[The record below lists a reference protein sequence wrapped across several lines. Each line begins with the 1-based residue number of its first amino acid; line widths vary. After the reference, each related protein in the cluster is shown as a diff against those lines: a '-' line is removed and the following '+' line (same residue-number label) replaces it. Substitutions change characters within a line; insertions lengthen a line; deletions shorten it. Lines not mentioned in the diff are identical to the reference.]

1 MAKRP
6 VFEEVFDPTATSRPV
21 TTTGMIDAAR
31 NGAARGARH
40 AIRIWLM
47 MLFALVVAM
56 IALGGATRLT
66 GSGLSI
72 TEWAPVTGTIPPL
85 SAADWQREFDAY
97 RQIPQYLEV
106 NRGMS
111 LAEFQWIYWW
121 EWSHRQL
128 GRLIGLVWAAGFV
141 FFLATR
147 RIPAGWT
154 PRLLGLGAL
163 GGLQGAIGWWM
174 VSSGLVDGMTR
185 VASYRL
191 ATHLG
196 LAFLILGLIAWYVLL
211 LGRTEAELL
220 RARRA
225 GEPKLF
231 SMTTGLMHLTFVQIL
246 IGALV
251 AGIDAGRTYT
261 GWPTMGGEWIPAT
274 IWDAT
279 LGWRNFFENPA
290 LVQFVHRMAGYL
302 LAVFAVVV
310 WLRARRSP
318 HPVTR
323 GAFTVMIVAVAVQIA
338 LGILNVIH
346 AAPLALALSHQ
357 IGAVALFALI
367 IRARHHAR
375 YPHETS
381 VRGTI
386 R

>member
-6 VFEEVFDPTATSRPV
+6 IFEEVTDPTAATRPV
-21 TTTGMIDAAR
+21 ATKGVIDAAPK
-31 NGAARGARH
+31 GARR
-40 AIRIWLM
+40 AIRAWLIV
-47 MLFALVVAM
+47 LFVMVAAM

-72 TEWAPVTGTIPPL
+72 TEWAPVTGTLPPMDE
-85 SAADWQREFDAY
+85 AKWQSEFEAY
-97 RQIPQYLEV
+97 QQIPQFTEV
-106 NRGMS
+106 NPDMD
-111 LAEFQWIYWW
+111 LAGFKQIYWW
-121 EWSHRQL
+121 EWSHRFL
-128 GRLIGLVWAAGFV
+128 GRAVGLVWALGFL
-141 FFLATR
+141 FFFATK
-147 RIPAGWT
+147 RIPTGWT
-154 PRLLGLGAL
+154 PRLLGIGAL

-174 VSSGLVDGMTR
+174 VHSGLQEGMVR

-196 LAFLILGLIAWYVLL
+196 IAFVILGLIAWYALL
-211 LGRTEAELL
+211 LSRSEADLL

-225 GEPKLF
+225 GEAKLF
-231 SMTTGLMHLTFVQIL
+231 SMSTGLMHLTFVQIL

-261 GWPTMGGEWIPAT
+261 GWPTMGGEWVPAE

-290 LVQFVHRMAGYL
+290 LVQFIHRMTGYL
-302 LAVFAVVV
+302 LAIFAVVV

-323 GAFTVMIVAVAVQIA
+323 GAFTAMIVMVAVQVG
-338 LGILNVIH
+338 LGIMNVLH
-346 AAPLALALSHQ
+346 ASPLPLALAHQ
-357 IGAVALFALI
+357 LGAVALFTLI
-367 IRARHHAR
+367 IRARCHAR
-375 YPHETS
+375 YPFETS

>member
-6 VFEEVFDPTATSRPV
+6 VFQEVSDPSVSRPV
-21 TTTGMIDAAR
+21 QTTGMIDAR
-31 NGAARGARH
+31 PKGARR
-40 AIRIWLM
+40 AIKLWLM
-47 MLFALVVAM
+47 VLFAMVLAM
-56 IALGGATRLT
+56 IAVGGATRLT

-85 SAADWQREFDAY
+85 NAADWQREFDAY
-97 RQIPQYLEV
+97 RQIPQYQEV

-111 LAEFQWIYWW
+111 LAEFQYIYFW
-121 EWSHRQL
+121 EWGHRLL
-128 GRLIGLVWAAGFV
+128 GRLIGLVWGLGFL
-141 FFLATR
+141 FFLVTR
-147 RIPAGWT
+147 RIPTGWT
-154 PRLLGLGAL
+154 PRLLALGAL

-174 VSSGLVDGMTR
+174 VSSGLVEGMTR

-196 LAFLILGLIAWYVLL
+196 IAFVILGLIAWFVLQL
-211 LGRTEAELL
+211 SRTEAQLL

-225 GEPKLF
+225 GEAKLF
-231 SMTTGLMHLTFVQIL
+231 SMSTGLLHLTFLQIL
-246 IGALV
+246 LGALV

-261 GWPTMGGEWIPAT
+261 GWPTMGGEWIPAA
-274 IWDAT
+274 IWDGT

-290 LVQFVHRMAGYL
+290 LVQFIHRMTGYL
-302 LAVFAVVV
+302 LAIFAVVV

-323 GAFTVMIVAVAVQIA
+323 GAFSVMIVAVAAQIG

-346 AAPLALALSHQ
+346 ASPLELALAHQ
-357 IGAVALFALI
+357 LGAVVLFTLI
-367 IRARHHAR
+367 LRARHHAR
-375 YPHETS
+375 YPIETS
-381 VRGTI
+381 IRGVA

>member
-6 VFEEVFDPTATSRPV
+6 VFEEVLDPAASSRPV
-21 TTTGMIDAAR
+21 AKTGMIDAAP
-31 NGAARGARH
+31 RGARR
-40 AIRIWLM
+40 AIRLWLM
-47 MLFALVVAM
+47 VLFVMVLAM
-56 IALGGATRLT
+56 IVLGGATRLT

-72 TEWAPVTGTIPPL
+72 TEWAPVTGTVPPM
-85 SAADWQREFDAY
+85 SDADWQAEFEAY
-97 RQIPQYLEV
+97 KQIPQYVEV
-106 NRGMS
+106 NPDMD
-111 LAEFQWIYWW
+111 LAGFKQIYWW
-121 EWSHRQL
+121 EWAHRLL

-174 VSSGLVDGMTR
+174 VSSGLAPGMTR

-196 LAFLILGLIAWYVLL
+196 IAFVILGLIAWYVLL
-211 LGRTEAELL
+211 LGRSESDLL

-225 GEPKLF
+225 GETKLF
-231 SMTTGLMHLTFVQIL
+231 SMSTGLMHLAFVQIL

-261 GWPTMGGEWIPAT
+261 GWPTMGGEWIPAA
-274 IWDAT
+274 IWDPL
-279 LGWRNFFENPA
+279 LGWRNLFENPA
-290 LVQFVHRMAGYL
+290 LVQFVHRMTGYL
-302 LAVFAVVV
+302 LAIFAVVV

-323 GAFTVMIVAVAVQIA
+323 GAFTAMLVAVAVQVG
-338 LGILNVIH
+338 LGIMNVIH
-346 AAPLALALSHQ
+346 ASPLPLALAHQ
-357 IGAVALFALI
+357 LGAVALFALI
-367 IRARHHAR
+367 IRGRHHAR